1 MFPRSAAV
9 GAEFVGWAQF
19 TSTPGAAVLK
29 LLS

>member
-19 TSTPGAAVLK
+19 TSTPGAVVK
-29 LLS
+29 LLP